1 MLQNPSG
8 NKKGISII
16 EMLVAV
22 AILGVTLTSIFGLIN
37 FSLTAANLTK
47 QTTQANALA
56 QETMEAVR
64 SFRDRTVWNGDG
76 LGTLTVGS
84 AYHQEKTATTPLEW
98 TLLLGQE
105 TIDIFTREVV
115 FATAYRDINDNIID
129 SGTEDP
135 ATKKATVAVFW
146 QERGRNHKVEL
157 VNYFTNWQE

>member
-1 MLQNPSG
+1 MLQNPAG

-76 LGTLTVGS
+76 LGILTVGS
-84 AYHQEKTATTPLEW
+84 AYHPEKTVAPFEW

-115 FATAYRDINDNIID
+115 FATVYRDINDNIVD

-135 ATKKATVAVFW
+135 ATKKAMVAVFW
-146 QERGRNHKVEL
+146 QERGRDHKIEL
-157 VNYFTNWQE
+157 VTYFTNWQE